1 MATLRGVI
9 AAWDGTTAS
18 IRLEGSSAQLVTT
31 TKKAANIAS
40 ADMIAGRKAMLD
52 TGDHN
57 DPADFVVYA
66 VWV

>member
-1 MATLRGVI
+1 MTVLRGKI

-18 IRLEGSSAQLVTT
+18 IRLEGSSAQLITT
-31 TKKAANIAS
+31 TKRSVGIAGG
-40 ADMIAGRKAMLD
+40 DMVVGRKAMVD